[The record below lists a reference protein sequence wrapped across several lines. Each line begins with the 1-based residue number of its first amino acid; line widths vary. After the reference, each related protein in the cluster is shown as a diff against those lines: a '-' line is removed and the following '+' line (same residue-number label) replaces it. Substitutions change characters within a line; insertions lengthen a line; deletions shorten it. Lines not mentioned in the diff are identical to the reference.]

1 MVFHNFHTIII
12 MMIFKFYNIIST
24 IMMPL
29 SGAEIFINNFQNRK
43 KGGTLLYP
51 MNEKL
56 FPYYITKLPYSLNK
70 GTHKK

>member
-1 MVFHNFHTIII
+1 
-12 MMIFKFYNIIST
+12 
-24 IMMPL
+24 MMPL

-56 FPYYITKLPYSLNK
+56 FPYYITKLPYSLNE